1 MRISDWSSDVCS
13 SDLAAGALLREHPDC
28 YLQTHL
34 SENRREIE
42 TVRRLFPWAESYTA
56 VYERFGLLGPRSLF
70 GHCIHLG
77 DDARRL
83 LSGGGSVAVFCP
95 TSNLFIGSALFYLA
109 YGQAPAFRLRVSLA
123 TDSGGGTRI
132 FILRTP
138 A

>member
-77 DDARRL
+77 DEERRL
-83 LSGGGSVAVFCP
+83 LSGGGSVAESGRAACRERV
-95 TSNLFIGSALFYLA
+95 
-109 YGQAPAFRLRVSLA
+109 GQ
-123 TDSGGGTRI
+123 DG
-132 FILRTP
+132 
-138 A
+138 